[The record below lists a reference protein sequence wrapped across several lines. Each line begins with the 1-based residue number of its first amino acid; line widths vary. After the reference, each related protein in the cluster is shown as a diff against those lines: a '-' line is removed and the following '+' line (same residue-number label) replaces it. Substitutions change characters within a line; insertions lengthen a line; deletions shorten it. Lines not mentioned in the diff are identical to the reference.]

1 MDLDTWLVFLPAAV
15 LVAASPGANN
25 FLALAWI
32 IHEAR
37 WKGHPAGF
45 PAVITIAAIPAMPK
59 ARE

>member
-1 MDLDTWLVFLPAAV
+1 MTRDPSFWDTHDFWDIYEPISTVQ
-15 LVAASPGANN
+15 
-25 FLALAWI
+25 LAWI

-37 WKGHPAGF
+37 WKGRPAGF